1 MKNRVVVTGF
11 GSISSLGNNVDETE
25 QNLKN
30 GRINYQTIPIERFPT
45 DSKTLQ
51 NNQGFIMDQNLFNSS
66 LDKDISLMVELAKLS
81 INEALEMAN
90 ISPDDIAK
98 RKSGLCLGTSVG
110 ASYAIIKRM
119 KKSLEENVDDY
130 KLALYSSPKV
140 IGNIAKEY
148 KLKGPVSAISTACA
162 SGTNSIGRAFDLIE
176 NGKTDVMICGGMDIF
191 TELTYTGFNSLMAIS
206 KTKCNPFSNK
216 KNGMSL
222 GDASTVL
229 ILENLESAIARDAK
243 IYAEIKGYCILNE
256 AYHPTAPHPDGI
268 YALKCMQKTL
278 DYGGVA
284 IEELDYIN
292 AHGTGT
298 VKNDSSELI
307 ACETLLQNKKNKTFV
322 GSTKSL
328 TGHALGAAGSL
339 EALISIL
346 SIKNSELYGK
356 YDDVVMPD
364 APKIDFVTENVYHT
378 SINNVISNSFGFGGN
393 MSSILISKYNN

>member
-90 ISPDDIAK
+90 ISLDDIAK

-148 KLKGPVSAISTACA
+148 KIKGPVSAISTACA

-364 APKIDFVTENVYHT
+364 TPKIDFVTENVYHK